1 MKKDNQNIELFPIKK
16 QPLQLSLLQDIT
28 NQAINTQSLRVWD
41 SLLNAVFDDRKVVA
55 RVADK
60 FLQTETIP
68 IVFNKETI
76 EVIRYPARMN
86 AGNNEKD
93 VFPMKKD
100 SKVLEALLKIA
111 VDNIDTAFYQGE
123 GTHYFVPLTA

>member
-28 NQAINTQSLRVWD
+28 NQAINTQSLRVCD
-41 SLLNAVFDDRKVVA
+41 SLLNAVFNDRKVVA

-60 FLQTETIP
+60 FLQTETVP

-76 EVIRYPARMN
+76 EIIRYPARMN
-86 AGNNEKD
+86 AGDNEKD
-93 VFPMKKD
+93 VFPMQKRLQSFRSSIKN
-100 SKVLEALLKIA
+100 SSRQ
-111 VDNIDTAFYQGE
+111 Y
-123 GTHYFVPLTA
+123 